1 MYLYVKSLYI
11 NRFMFPEFDNVNT
24 TSYCATL
31 HTHLLPSVPNLRL
44 GCHGNIVVLPELL
57 ILIHGQAWTT
67 QQVWEKKKG
76 VCVCIRGGAC
86 PCMCHVLPVCVCTS
100 QFCKII
106 NILSNIL
113 TSGLCVVRIV
123 FFAQDMHND
132 KISPNHE
139 FVMWLLTR
147 PVTHSHQSSR
157 SVLAACHVVSVEL
170 VLTSLSSVRP
180 PCSFYTLTTSFHG
193 MNNWT
198 HTQMCP

>member
-1 MYLYVKSLYI
+1 MYLYVKSVYQP
-11 NRFMFPEFDNVNT
+11 FPDFDNANT

-31 HTHLLPSVPNLRL
+31 HTPTAFCAKFEDPLPWQHCSSPRIAHIDPRTSVNDPASVRKK
-44 GCHGNIVVLPELL
+44 
-57 ILIHGQAWTT
+57 
-67 QQVWEKKKG
+67 KKKG
-76 VCVCIRGGAC
+76 VCVCILDGAC
-86 PCMCHVLPVCVCTS
+86 PCMCHVLTVCVCVS
-100 QFCKII
+100 QFCNII
-106 NILSNIL
+106 SNIV
-113 TSGLCVVRIV
+113 TSGLWVVRIV
-123 FFAQDMHND
+123 FFAQHMHHD

-147 PVTHSHQSSR
+147 PVTHSLQSSR
-157 SVLAACHVVSVEL
+157 RVLAACHVVSVEL